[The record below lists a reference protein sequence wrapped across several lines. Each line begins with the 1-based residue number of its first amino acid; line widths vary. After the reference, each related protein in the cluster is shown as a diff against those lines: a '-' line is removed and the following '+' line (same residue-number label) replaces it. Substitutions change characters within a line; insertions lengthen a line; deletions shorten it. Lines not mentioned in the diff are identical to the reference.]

1 MLPTIAILCIDD
13 EPLFLDAFKTRLEQ
27 EPDLDV
33 TIAQNPVEAL
43 DLLNQQF
50 FDVIISDYS
59 MPDMDG
65 LALLK
70 EIRARGGQS
79 IFVVATAKRLAHI
92 AKDALNTG
100 ADYYLQKGVD
110 MASEVSRL
118 IDFLRTRVPQKNAE
132 NEMVEWARLYNSI
145 VDNGS
150 ELICRINPDGAL
162 TFVNE
167 PFVHLFKEPY
177 RLLVQENF
185 FTYVPESEH
194 LEILARIRALSPEN
208 PDCLLMHSILP
219 GDGRQIVLEWGYHV
233 FYSPEGEVQEY
244 QLMGRDSGALIR
256 IGQPDDGT
264 KRDLPSAAAVPAPVA
279 PVEKPGEWH
288 DLLVTLQSLDVP
300 VFAVDKSGVIIAWS
314 TKIAEL
320 TGVSSEMMVGK
331 GNHEYAVPFYGKP
344 VPMLIDYVI
353 QSPQSSG
360 DQYLPAMKKT
370 GDMYIGDMEEVT
382 IRGRP
387 MLLWGKC
394 SPVYDASGQLIGAI
408 EAIMTKDPVTKT
420 VDSGSE
426 DYLGGV
432 SSPTLKISGEGVG
445 GAIAGAIGSSGGG
458 YGVYATTQRLFVIR
472 NPDQDISAPEGV
484 QLGTFL
490 MDELFGTATDMR
502 EKPLGE
508 LENSRIFEAKKGEIE
523 KIVLKKPV
531 LLSGYMEIIKKDNTS
546 FRMYVDHKKAY
557 THIENLMKMFA
568 PDFVR
573 YD

>member
-1 MLPTIAILCIDD
+1 
-13 EPLFLDAFKTRLEQ
+13 
-27 EPDLDV
+27 
-33 TIAQNPVEAL
+33 
-43 DLLNQQF
+43 
-50 FDVIISDYS
+50 
-59 MPDMDG
+59 
-65 LALLK
+65 
-70 EIRARGGQS
+70 
-79 IFVVATAKRLAHI
+79 
-92 AKDALNTG
+92 
-100 ADYYLQKGVD
+100 
-110 MASEVSRL
+110 
-118 IDFLRTRVPQKNAE
+118 
-132 NEMVEWARLYNSI
+132 
-145 VDNGS
+145 
-150 ELICRINPDGAL
+150 
-162 TFVNE
+162 
-167 PFVHLFKEPY
+167 
-177 RLLVQENF
+177 
-185 FTYVPESEH
+185 
-194 LEILARIRALSPEN
+194 
-208 PDCLLMHSILP
+208 
-219 GDGRQIVLEWGYHV
+219 
-233 FYSPEGEVQEY
+233 
-244 QLMGRDSGALIR
+244 
-256 IGQPDDGT
+256 
-264 KRDLPSAAAVPAPVA
+264 
-279 PVEKPGEWH
+279 
-288 DLLVTLQSLDVP
+288 
-300 VFAVDKSGVIIAWS
+300 
-314 TKIAEL
+314 
-320 TGVSSEMMVGK
+320 
-331 GNHEYAVPFYGKP
+331 
-344 VPMLIDYVI
+344 MLIDYVI